1 MVEFP
6 VTVRMPIRVFSLDR
20 NVAGEIWR
28 LALPVVTGMASIT
41 AIGLTDTIM
50 VGRLGAA
57 ALAATGQAAVI
68 FWAVH
73 WVARSIE
80 VAAQALV
87 ARRYGEQQPEACG
100 AILDNAAVMAVAI
113 GAAGAGLLFFGCEFL
128 MTLMSSHGTVI
139 ASAVSYIRVL
149 APFLLISGPFFAFR
163 GFYSGIGKTRIF
175 LVSALIMLAVNVV
188 GNYIFIFGKFGMPRL
203 EVPGAA
209 VGSAAAFV
217 ASLLFMICFSLGL
230 LGQNYRRRFGFFRWR
245 KNIRWTVIRDIW
257 MLASPNALR
266 GVMVIGGL
274 AVFYAM
280 VDHLDVVQVAIVN
293 VVLNIQSV
301 SFMPGYGFGVA
312 AATMIG
318 QHLGAGEPD
327 KAERAGYESAKL
339 GVLFMGTLGVFF
351 LVIPEWIVVLFTDD
365 PIVIGYAAYPL
376 RLVGVVQILD
386 AAGMV
391 FSSALEGA
399 GNTRWV
405 MKAEIFVNWGIFL
418 PLTYLFTF
426 PLGLHR
432 YGPWIAWAAY
442 MMAFGIMCFLKFR
455 DGRWKHIRI

>member
-1 MVEFP
+1 MVEIP
-6 VTVRMPIRVFSLDR
+6 VTSRMPIRVFSLDR
-20 NVAGEIWR
+20 HVAGEIWR

-50 VGRLGAA
+50 VGRLGAG

-73 WVARSIE
+73 WVSRSIE

-100 AILDNAAVMAVAI
+100 VILDNAAVMAVAI
-113 GAAGAGLLFFGCEFL
+113 GAVGAVLLFFGCEFL

-139 ASAVSYIRVL
+139 TSAVSYIRVL

-217 ASLLFMICFSLGL
+217 ASLLFMIGFSLGL
-230 LGQNYRRRFGFFRWR
+230 AGKNYRRRFGFLRWR
-245 KNIRWTVIRDIW
+245 KNVRWSIIRDIW
-257 MLASPNALR
+257 TLASPNALR

-274 AVFYAM
+274 AVFYGM

-351 LVIPEWIVVLFTDD
+351 LVVPEWIVVLFTDD
-365 PIVIGYAAYPL
+365 PVVIGYAAYPL
-376 RLVGVVQILD
+376 RLVGLVQILD

-442 MMAFGIMCFLKFR
+442 MMVFGIMCFVKFR
-455 DGRWKHIRI
+455 DGQWKHIKI